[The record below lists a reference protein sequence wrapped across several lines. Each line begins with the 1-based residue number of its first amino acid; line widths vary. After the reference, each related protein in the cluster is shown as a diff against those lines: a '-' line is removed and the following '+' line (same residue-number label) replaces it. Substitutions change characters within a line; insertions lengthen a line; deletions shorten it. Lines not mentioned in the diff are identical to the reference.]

1 MNQNPEPGPEY
12 RYVEPVPVASVPDAS
27 DPDAKPAASGKGRN
41 RTGRSRLFTAVLL
54 TALVTF
60 VSTSILCVGVG
71 LLIDGSRN
79 ASTASLYFDNT
90 QAVRDRIAKIDEMR
104 GYLKADFLEEL
115 TDEQLLDAMV
125 SGLADN
131 LGNPYTFYLD
141 KENYT
146 LWQESLNGVYFGI
159 GASVIVNKDGFVQ
172 ISSVVSGGPADLAGL
187 KTGDVLVTV
196 DGEDITSL
204 KDTNVIATR
213 VKGAEGT
220 TVKIGIH
227 RPSTGTDIDLSIV
240 RARIVSDPVR
250 SMMLLDGIGY
260 IQIKEFSEGL
270 DVEFRAAVK
279 DLIAQGA
286 TSFVFDL
293 RNDPGGSAVEVTGM
307 LDFLLPY
314 GEIAS
319 IKGRQDGKAFDES
332 WTSDSKTGV
341 PDTMRY
347 AILVNGYTASA
358 SELFSGC
365 LRDFGKAWLIGTQ
378 TFGKGSGT
386 MTYALSDGSAVNVTT
401 FRYYLPSGVCIEGE
415 GLAPDQI
422 VELPEAVAN
431 LSVEEIP
438 RDQDDQLKAAIVYL
452 ANLP

>member
-1 MNQNPEPGPEY
+1 MDQNPEPGTEY
-12 RYVEPVPVASVPDAS
+12 QYVEPVTVHTPVPASTI
-27 DPDAKPAASGKGRN
+27 SGRDRN
-41 RTGRSRLFTAVLL
+41 RPGRRKWFTAVLL

-60 VSTSILCVGVG
+60 VATSILCAGVG
-71 LLIDGSRN
+71 LLIYGNMDS
-79 ASTASLYFDNT
+79 STATLSFDNT
-90 QAVRDRIAKIDEMR
+90 QAVRDRLAKIDEMR
-104 GYLKADFLEEL
+104 GYLKANFLEEL

-146 LWQESLNGVYFGI
+146 LWQESLNGVYYGI
-159 GASVIVNKDGFVQ
+159 GASVIVNKAGFVQ
-172 ISSVVSGGPADLAGL
+172 ISSVVAGGPADLAGL
-187 KTGDVLVTV
+187 KTGDELVSV
-196 DGEDITSL
+196 DGEDITTL

-227 RPSTGTDIDLSIV
+227 RPSTGTDFELQIV
-240 RARIVSDPVR
+240 RARIVSDPIR
-250 SMMLLDGIGY
+250 SLMLPNGIGY

-270 DVEFRAAVK
+270 DAEFRVSVQ
-279 DLIAQGA
+279 DLIAKGA

-307 LDFLLPY
+307 LDYLLPY

-332 WTSDSKTGV
+332 WTSDSKAGV

-386 MTYALSDGSAVNVTT
+386 ITYALSDGSAVNVTT

-415 GLAPDQI
+415 GLAPDQV

-438 RDQDDQLKAAIVYL
+438 RDQDTQLQAAIVYL

>member
-1 MNQNPEPGPEY
+1 MDQNPEPGTEY
-12 RYVEPVPVASVPDAS
+12 QYVEPVTVHTPD
-27 DPDAKPAASGKGRN
+27 PAATASGRDRN
-41 RTGRSRLFTAVLL
+41 RPGRRKWFTAVLL

-60 VSTSILCVGVG
+60 VATSILCAGVG
-71 LLIDGSRN
+71 LLIYGNMDS
-79 ASTASLYFDNT
+79 STATLSFDNT
-90 QAVRDRIAKIDEMR
+90 QAVRDRLAKIDEMR
-104 GYLKADFLEEL
+104 GYLKANFLEEL

-146 LWQESLNGVYFGI
+146 LWQESLNGVYYGI
-159 GASVIVNKDGFVQ
+159 GASVIVNKAGFVQ
-172 ISSVVSGGPADLAGL
+172 ISSVVAGGPADLAGL
-187 KTGDVLVTV
+187 KTGDELVSV
-196 DGEDITSL
+196 DGEDITTL

-227 RPSTGTDIDLSIV
+227 RPSTGTDFELQIV
-240 RARIVSDPVR
+240 RARIVSDPIR
-250 SMMLLDGIGY
+250 SLMLPNGIGY

-270 DVEFRAAVK
+270 DAEFRVSVQ
-279 DLIAQGA
+279 DLIAKGA

-307 LDFLLPY
+307 LDYLLPY

-332 WTSDSKTGV
+332 WTSDSKAGV

-386 MTYALSDGSAVNVTT
+386 ITYALSDGSAVNVTT

-415 GLAPDQI
+415 GLAPDQV

-438 RDQDDQLKAAIVYL
+438 RDQDTQLQAAIVYL

>member
-1 MNQNPEPGPEY
+1 MDQNPEPGTEY
-12 RYVEPVPVASVPDAS
+12 QYVEPVTTHTPD
-27 DPDAKPAASGKGRN
+27 PAATASGRN
-41 RTGRSRLFTAVLL
+41 RNRPGRRKSFTAVLL

-60 VSTSILCVGVG
+60 VATAILSAGVG
-71 LLIDGSRN
+71 LLIYGNMDS
-79 ASTASLYFDNT
+79 STATLSFDNT
-90 QAVRDRIAKIDEMR
+90 QAVRDRLAKIDEMR
-104 GYLKADFLEEL
+104 GYLKANFLEEL

-146 LWQESLNGVYFGI
+146 LWQESLNGVYYGI
-159 GASVIVNKDGFVQ
+159 GASVIVNKAGFIQ
-172 ISSVVSGGPADLAGL
+172 ISSVVAGGPADLAGL
-187 KTGDVLVTV
+187 KTGDELVSV
-196 DGEDITSL
+196 DGEDITTL

-227 RPSTGTDIDLSIV
+227 RPSTGTDFELQIV
-240 RARIVSDPVR
+240 RARIVSDPIR
-250 SMMLLDGIGY
+250 SLMLMNGIGY

-270 DVEFRAAVK
+270 DAEFRVAVQG
-279 DLIAQGA
+279 LIAKGA

-307 LDFLLPY
+307 LDYLLPY

-332 WTSDSKTGV
+332 WTSDSKAGV

-386 MTYALSDGSAVNVTT
+386 ITYALSDGSAVNVTT

-415 GLAPDQI
+415 GLAPDQV
-422 VELPEAVAN
+422 VELPEAVAS

-438 RDQDDQLKAAIVYL
+438 RDQDTQLQAAIVYL

>member
-1 MNQNPEPGPEY
+1 MDQNPGPGPEY
-12 RYVEPVPVASVPDAS
+12 QYVEPTPV
-27 DPDAKPAASGKGRN
+27 PAAAPETARAADAAGGGRN
-41 RTGRSRLFTAVLL
+41 RLGRGRLFTAVLL
-54 TALVTF
+54 TTLVTF
-60 VSTSILCVGVG
+60 VATSILCVGVG
-71 LLIDGSRN
+71 LLVYGNRN
-79 ASTASLYFDNT
+79 ASTASLSFDNT

-104 GYLKADFLEEL
+104 GYLKANFLEEL

-146 LWQESLNGVYFGI
+146 LWQESLNGVYYGI
-159 GASVIVNKDGFVQ
+159 GASVIVNKDGFVE
-172 ISSVVSGGPADLAGL
+172 ISSVVSEGPADRAGL
-187 KTGDVLVTV
+187 KTGDVLITV

-204 KDTNVIATR
+204 KDTNIIATR
-213 VKGAEGT
+213 VKGDEGT
-220 TVKIGIH
+220 TVTIGIR
-227 RPSTGTDIDLSIV
+227 RPSTGADIDLSIV

-270 DVEFRAAVK
+270 DIEFRAAVQ
-279 DLIAQGA
+279 DLISKGA

-307 LDFLLPY
+307 LDYLLPY

-415 GLAPDQI
+415 GLAPDQV

-438 RDQDDQLKAAIVYL
+438 RDQDEQLKAAIVYL
-452 ANLP
+452 ANLPR